1 VVEKYNRLD
10 RLTGCSTDVQWYNM
24 YGAPEFKNEKLLSN
38 LKKGATAVAK
48 AAQST
53 FSEEIDYT
61 VSDVPFCFEIVRCVV
76 WDYVLALWRS
86 AFSAFQQDSVCDVMY
101 SSWKNA
107 DSMNRKHR
115 SVWAVFFM
123 SPASWTDAHFPY
135 AHSVLSPLETG
146 VLQQRA

>member
-1 VVEKYNRLD
+1 VHDRRVRAPLIASSIALSCVFLVRIYCLCLPSLPLRQVVEKYNRLD

-61 VSDVPFCFEIVRCVV
+61 VSDVPFSLTLCAV
-76 WDYVLALWRS
+76 WCGIMCLLCGVARLALS
-86 AFSAFQQDSVCDVMY
+86 
-101 SSWKNA
+101 
-107 DSMNRKHR
+107 NRI
-115 SVWAVFFM
+115 V
-123 SPASWTDAHFPY
+123 
-135 AHSVLSPLETG
+135 
-146 VLQQRA
+146 